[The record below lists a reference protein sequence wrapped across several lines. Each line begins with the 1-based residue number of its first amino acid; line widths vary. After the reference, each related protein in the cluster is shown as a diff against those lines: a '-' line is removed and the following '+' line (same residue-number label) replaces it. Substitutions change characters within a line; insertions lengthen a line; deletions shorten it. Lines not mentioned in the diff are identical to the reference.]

1 MDTLIRFPKVLV
13 IDNDGTSLGE
23 MSSRDAMM
31 KAREKNLNLLCVAP
45 NAKVP
50 VCKIVDY
57 GKYRYERQ
65 KKEKEAK
72 KNQTIIKVKE
82 LELSPS
88 IQDHDLEVKKK
99 AAEKWLDEG
108 NKVKIKM
115 KFKGRQLTHPEEGQ
129 KIIDKLMAM
138 LGDKAFM
145 EKSPVLDKKT
155 LIVILAS
162 KVKK

>member
-1 MDTLIRFPKVLV
+1 MIF
-13 IDNDGTSLGE
+13 
-23 MSSRDAMM
+23 
-31 KAREKNLNLLCVAP
+31 
-45 NAKVP
+45 
-50 VCKIVDY
+50 VDY